1 MPGLSRWI
9 LGTSVPEKGG
19 HQAMT
24 TDERVV
30 KAIFSAIDEVN
41 QQLPRE
47 QRLEKSTHTVL
58 LDESGKLDSLGLV
71 NLIVSTEQNIEEEF
85 GIAISLVDEEALS
98 QENGPF
104 RNVSTLLCY
113 IARILGEKLH
123 E

>member
-1 MPGLSRWI
+1 
-9 LGTSVPEKGG
+9 
-19 HQAMT
+19 MT
-24 TDERVV
+24 TEERVV

-113 IARILGEKLH
+113 IARILGEKLP
-123 E
+123 

>member
-1 MPGLSRWI
+1 
-9 LGTSVPEKGG
+9 
-19 HQAMT
+19 MT

-30 KAIFSAIDEVN
+30 KAIFNAIDEVN

-47 QRLEKSTHTVL
+47 QRLEKSTQTVL
-58 LDESGKLDSLGLV
+58 LDDSGKLDSLGLV

-98 QENGPF
+98 RENGPF
-104 RNVSTLLCY
+104 RDVSTLLCY